1 MAAHKRMSQSF
12 TIEPPQAVALSEPA
26 PEDAE
31 KWVEDW
37 RGVFA
42 RDLIDSRIVEVDA
55 ETSVEDACEILL
67 SEKIL
72 CLAVKAPEGGGGG
85 EDEEPYLG
93 LFDFADVNAFL
104 TLAATRH
111 TLARS
116 RDNDSLNNNN
126 NVNPR
131 VEAIVSAA
139 RAGHVP
145 IRLVSNLS
153 EKNPLETL
161 PASGSVVSLLELF
174 SRGAHRVLIRSPAPS
189 SSASASASAAKPFL
203 GYVSDRRLL
212 EWFAAYPPTASYLS
226 TPLCALSLPS
236 LHLFSAVVT
245 ATSASSV
252 LDAMRLMSE
261 EGVSSVAVLD
271 DGVLLSA
278 VSVTDIGR
286 LVVPSESK
294 LILSTP
300 LSQFVALIKAPGGSM
315 DGADRYPVYAVSP
328 TSLLSF
334 TIQKLLATDSHRL
347 FITRD
352 TSGSA
357 SPIISSARI
366 PGNLTGIVSIVDI
379 LSLFARLAH
388 LDVDPARMQRHR
400 RASSASTNSAHSAH
414 SARERS
420 SSRGDA
426 ARGVTRT
433 PSLRTSNVGK

>member
-1 MAAHKRMSQSF
+1 MAANKRMSQSF
-12 TIEPPQAVALSEPA
+12 TIDPPQVVAVNEPD
-26 PEDAE
+26 EAE
-31 KWVEDW
+31 QWVEDW
-37 RGVFA
+37 RKILA
-42 RDLIDSRIVEVDA
+42 KDLIDSRIVEVDA
-55 ETSVEDACEILL
+55 ETSVEEACEILL
-67 SEKIL
+67 SENIH
-72 CLAVKAPEGGGGG
+72 CLAVKAPEAG
-85 EDEEPYLG
+85 EEPYLG
-93 LFDFADVNAFL
+93 LFDYADVNAFL

-111 TLARS
+111 TLG
-116 RDNDSLNNNN
+116 RDDLLDNS
-126 NVNPR
+126 R

-139 RAGHVP
+139 RSGHVP

-161 PASGSVVSLLELF
+161 PHSGSVVSLLELF
-174 SRGAHRVLIRSPAPS
+174 SRGAHRVLIRSSDPS
-189 SSASASASAAKPFL
+189 AGPFL

-212 EWFAAYPPTASYLS
+212 EWFAEYTPTSSYLV
-226 TPLCALSLPS
+226 TPLYSLSLPS

-245 ATSASSV
+245 ATSTSSV

-271 DGVLLSA
+271 DDTGVLLSA

-286 LVVPSESK
+286 IVVPSQSK
-294 LILSTP
+294 QILSTP
-300 LSQFVALIKAPGGSM
+300 LSQFVALIKAPDGST

-334 TIQKLLATDSHRL
+334 TIQKLLATSSHRL

-352 TSGSA
+352 TSGST

-366 PGNLTGIVSIVDI
+366 PGNLTGVVSVVDI

-400 RASSASTNSAHSAH
+400 RASSASTNSAHSA
-414 SARERS
+414 RESTSRS
-420 SSRGDA
+420 NSRSDA
-426 ARGVTRT
+426 ARVTRT
-433 PSLRTSNVGK
+433 PSLRTNKVTK